1 MNWCIGPHI
10 INCIVKSIEVGWDHQ
25 KNWGILYCWVL
36 LKCSYFYKP
45 VIKIKGFAT
54 VFKLNN
60 TLLKLSVYEQPIT
73 KSKLF
78 KFVVSVVNHLHCV
91 LSIQKLIK

>member
-1 MNWCIGPHI
+1 M
-10 INCIVKSIEVGWDHQ
+10 VKSIEVGWDHQ
-25 KNWGILYCWVL
+25 KIWGILYGWVL

-45 VIKIKGFAT
+45 VIKIKSFVT

-60 TLLKLSVYEQPIT
+60 TVLKLSVYEQPIT

-78 KFVVSVVNHLHCV
+78 KFVVSVVNHLHWCY
-91 LSIQKLIK
+91 LHKKIIKQF